1 MSGTETMGQMYA
13 RLLYDKDMNNL
24 LNKYL
29 AGYPLHSPAIEMAEN
44 ELYNMGMS
52 NMINPKY
59 HPELNAKGALGKT
72 ASSIM
77 KGARGAEE
85 NGIHIHSVRLPG
97 MVAHQEVIF
106 GKEGEYMTI
115 RHDSTSRICFM
126 SGVLVALR
134 NLNKIS
140 KGLTIGLEAVM

>member
-1 MSGTETMGQMYA
+1 MSGTETMGQMYT
-13 RLLYDKDMNNL
+13 RLIYDKDMNNL

-59 HPELNAKGALGKT
+59 HPELNAKGVLGKP

-77 KGARGAEE
+77 KSGIRGA
-85 NGIHIHSVRLPG
+85 
-97 MVAHQEVIF
+97 AHLMPII
-106 GKEGEYMTI
+106 G
-115 RHDSTSRICFM
+115 
-126 SGVLVALR
+126 A
-134 NLNKIS
+134 
-140 KGLTIGLEAVM
+140 GLTVADIMQGLNQPVSADENSNIRAIYQNNDLTKPIYYNKLTGKLVD

>member
-77 KGARGAEE
+77 KGARGA
-85 NGIHIHSVRLPG
+85 
-97 MVAHQEVIF
+97 AHLIPIV
-106 GKEGEYMTI
+106 G
-115 RHDSTSRICFM
+115 
-126 SGVLVALR
+126 A
-134 NLNKIS
+134 
-140 KGLTIGLEAVM
+140 GLTAADIYQGLNQPVGAANIPYEQRLKTASPFEREQLMNINYFGR